1 MLCRPVADQENL
13 RWLPDIGPA
22 DHRSG
27 WLRGLGRLCE
37 FGAGLIFGSIAHH
50 VPVEALAGSANAPL
64 TTVQRRVQH
73 LVHEGVC
80 GGVLRPWDPRVGDKG
95 RVVSVA
101 GTQGE
106 GANVVALDLPSPGH
120 LLDDEFRV
128 QADVDAGIRIDG
140 VHILQPGDSAAI
152 LGEVIRLVVEEFGNL
167 HDYVAGGVA
176 D

>member
-1 MLCRPVADQENL
+1 M
-13 RWLPDIGPA
+13 
-22 DHRSG
+22 
-27 WLRGLGRLCE
+27 
-37 FGAGLIFGSIAHH
+37 
-50 VPVEALAGSANAPL
+50 
-64 TTVQRRVQH
+64 
-73 LVHEGVC
+73 
-80 GGVLRPWDPRVGDKG
+80 
-95 RVVSVA
+95 SVA

-120 LLDDEFRV
+120 LLDDEFGV